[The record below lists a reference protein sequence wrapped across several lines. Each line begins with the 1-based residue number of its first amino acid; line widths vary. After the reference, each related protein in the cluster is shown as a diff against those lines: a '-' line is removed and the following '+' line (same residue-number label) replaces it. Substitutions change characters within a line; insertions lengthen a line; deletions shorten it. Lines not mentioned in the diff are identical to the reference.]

1 MSERK
6 STLIFCGFVFSV
18 SLMTAATTAF
28 FMANMNSQIQFHL
41 VSALCSDI
49 MERQPEARQ
58 IVLAALK
65 NSLSGAISNSV
76 LSNNVNVLISYGYSS
91 SDFLFPIQK
100 YIPVFSGIGFLAG
113 IFILF
118 AVLYLQHRKMHMRIK
133 SLTAY
138 LERINTGGADLLMHS
153 KDDEFSKLQDE
164 IYKTVTMLYQT
175 RDEALKSKE
184 NYAENLSN
192 IAHQLKTPITSI
204 SLSAQML
211 MEKTAAAEENEDA
224 KATKEYAIQ
233 ILHHLDRLTR
243 LEEALLLLAR
253 IDAGILTLEKAPVD
267 VFTLLTLAG
276 DNLEEFMTA
285 LNVLPDIPEL
295 GEIQIMADQEW
306 TMEAVIN
313 IMKNCAEHSPSGA
326 MVHCTY
332 SENPL
337 YTQILIWD
345 EGPGVSEKDLPHIFE
360 RFYRGCS
367 TEKEGIG
374 IGLSLAKEIIETQ
387 NGTLRI
393 YNLPGK
399 GACFEIRFY
408 CH

>member
-6 STLIFCGFVFSV
+6 STLIFCSFVLSV
-18 SLMTAATTAF
+18 SLMAAAVTAF
-28 FMANMNSQIQFHL
+28 FMVNMNSRIQFHL
-41 VSALCSDI
+41 IDALCSDI
-49 MERQPEARQ
+49 IERQPEAEQ

-65 NSLSGAISNSV
+65 NSLSKTIDNFE
-76 LSNNVNVLISYGYSS
+76 LSTDKNILISYGYSS
-91 SDFLFPIQK
+91 SDLLLSIQK
-100 YIPVFSGIGFLAG
+100 YIPMFVSAGFLTG

-118 AVLYLQHRKMHMRIK
+118 ASLYLQHRKIHMCIK

-138 LERINTGGADLLMHS
+138 LERIDTGSTDLLMHS

-175 RDEALKSKE
+175 REEAIKSKE

-192 IAHQLKTPITSI
+192 ISHQLKSPITSI
-204 SLSAQML
+204 SLSAQIL
-211 MEKTAAAEENEDA
+211 MKKTAAAEENKDFKTA
-224 KATKEYAIQ
+224 NEYAIQ
-233 ILHHLDRLTR
+233 ILRQLDRLTR
-243 LEEALLLLAR
+243 LEEALLLLSR
-253 IDAGILTLEKAPVD
+253 IDAGTLTLEKAPVD
-267 VFTLLTLAG
+267 VFTLLMLAS
-276 DNLEEFMTA
+276 DNLAELMTS
-285 LNVLPDIPEL
+285 LDVFPDISEL
-295 GEIQIMADQEW
+295 GEMQIIADQEW

-345 EGPGVSEKDLPHIFE
+345 EGPGIPEKDLPYIFE
-360 RFYRGCS
+360 RFYRGSS
-367 TEKEGIG
+367 TEKGGIG
-374 IGLSLAKEIIETQ
+374 IGLSLAKEIIEAQ
-387 NGTLRI
+387 NGTLRV

-399 GACFEIRFY
+399 GACFEIHFY